1 MLASLRRS
9 RLLAL
14 ALLLLGVPGLGG
26 AWLQVAHPCQRE
38 MPWLAAQGAAP
49 GAHDASGAAAA
60 HSGHGAAV
68 RESGAHASHEDPG
81 CHCVGACESA
91 RGFAPTV
98 GAALVALVDLAPPAQ
113 PPILHDAGPRTV
125 RLAALHPPATAPP
138 IV

>member
-1 MLASLRRS
+1 MLATLRRS

-26 AWLQVAHPCQRE
+26 AWLQVAHPCQQE
-38 MPWLAAQGAAP
+38 MPWLAGQPVAHGAD
-49 GAHDASGAAAA
+49 DARNAAAGHA
-60 HSGHGAAV
+60 GHG
-68 RESGAHASHEDPG
+68 SHEDPG

-98 GAALVALVDLAPPAQ
+98 RTALVALLDLESPAR

-138 IV
+138 LV